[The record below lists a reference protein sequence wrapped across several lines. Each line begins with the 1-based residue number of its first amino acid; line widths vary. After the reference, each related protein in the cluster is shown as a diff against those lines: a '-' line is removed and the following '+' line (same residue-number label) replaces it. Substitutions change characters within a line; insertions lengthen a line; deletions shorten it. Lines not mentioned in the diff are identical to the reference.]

1 MSFDTERLH
10 KLRSKGFD
18 KLYSGAI
25 PKYQEMADTA
35 LEYAKTCVPPGEK
48 VRLGDVVAVIQNAV
62 RIDPAFEAHVKGKK
76 LTQKYWINYF
86 SEYILDQVYP
96 QPNLTKPTGTGGNNV

>member
-18 KLYSGAI
+18 SLFDKSKE
-25 PKYQEMADTA
+25 KYKEMADTA
-35 LEYAKTCVPPGEK
+35 LKYARTCVPPGEK

-62 RIDPAFEAHVKGKK
+62 RIDPAFETHLKK
-76 LTQKYWINYF
+76 NKLVQKYWVTYF
-86 SEYILDQVYP
+86 AEYVLDQVYP
-96 QPNLTKPTGTGGNNV
+96 QPDLTKAQ